1 MLDAYTSSK
10 IPAQFLT
17 RQFIENAYAALAS
30 EGLLAIN
37 YAMNLMGLIKFY
49 EYVAK
54 LKERFHVYKI
64 NTAMFEGNVILLCSK
79 SLRKEELL
87 SRIGKNMQKNE
98 ENAFLFSNYG
108 EMKEL

>member
-1 MLDAYTSSK
+1 M
-10 IPAQFLT
+10 
-17 RQFIENAYAALAS
+17 
-30 EGLLAIN
+30 
-37 YAMNLMGLIKFY
+37 
-49 EYVAK
+49 
-54 LKERFHVYKI
+54 YKI